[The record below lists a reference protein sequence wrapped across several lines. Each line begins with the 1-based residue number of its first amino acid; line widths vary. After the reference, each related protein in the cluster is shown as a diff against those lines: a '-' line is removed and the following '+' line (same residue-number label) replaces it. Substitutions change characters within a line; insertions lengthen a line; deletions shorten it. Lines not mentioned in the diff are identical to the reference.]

1 MSDINRAGHQTQIK
15 QKIRVYAMK
24 TMTYFL
30 LIPILAAFAVRP
42 ALRAAE
48 IKTAVTTKTT
58 ATRSVEKKTVAEK
71 PSARDSKKTP
81 DSKAA
86 DKDPKQSDEKKAEWI
101 EQTLDY
107 GIQEE
112 RLSAVSKIQQI
123 KDQAIRGRLVKKLLD
138 MTKDEDDPELLIKS
152 IAVLGEM
159 KETSAIPMIT
169 EKIDHRSEDVGTA
182 AVYALKNMKA
192 AVAKEKLIQKL
203 KSRDLENNSNFTA
216 ALIQTLG
223 EFKAVEL
230 LPFVRESLE
239 SPKTTKGIKEE
250 MVIFMGSA
258 PAAESKDI
266 LLKIFKDEEEDVAL
280 RSYAVNSLSKLG
292 AREVTADIKETI
304 KMIDSYDVKKRKK
317 YYNLYLYSIAS
328 LAKLGDQEAI
338 PKLMNA
344 LRSNS
349 SQVRLKAISL
359 IKDFK
364 DKRTID
370 ILKYKMNYD
379 QNQKVQS
386 AARKALKEMGVDVG
400 EEKKEEKKA
409 VKKKEENKPGTKK
422 SK

>member
-1 MSDINRAGHQTQIK
+1 MSDINRAAQQPQIK
-15 QKIRVYAMK
+15 QKTRVYAMK
-24 TMTYFL
+24 KTILCL
-30 LIPILAAFAVRP
+30 LIPLMAASAGRP
-42 ALRAAE
+42 ALQAAE
-48 IKTAVTTKTT
+48 IKTTETVKAASTRT
-58 ATRSVEKKTVAEK
+58 AEKKTSADK
-71 PSARDSKKTP
+71 PSDKDPKKTP
-81 DSKAA
+81 DKKGT
-86 DKDPKQSDEKKAEWI
+86 DKEPGQSDEKKAEWI
-101 EQTLDY
+101 VQTLDY

-123 KDQAIRGRLVKKLLD
+123 KDPAIRGRLVTKLID
-138 MTKDEDDPELLIKS
+138 MAKDEDDPELLIKS
-152 IAVLGEM
+152 ITVLGEM
-159 KETSAIPMIT
+159 KETSAIPMVMD
-169 EKIDHRSEDVGTA
+169 KIDHRSEDVGTA
-182 AVYALKNMKA
+182 AVYALKNMKGTA
-192 AVAKEKLIQKL
+192 AKEKLVQKL
-203 KSRDLENNSNFTA
+203 KSRDLENNTNFTS
-216 ALIQTLG
+216 ALIQALG

-239 SPKTTKGIKEE
+239 SPKTSKGIKEE
-250 MVIFMGSA
+250 MVIFMGNA

-266 LLKIFKDEEEDVAL
+266 LLKIYKDEEEDAAL

-292 AREVTADIKETI
+292 AREVAADIKETI
-304 KMIDSYDVKKRKK
+304 KTIDSYDVKKRKK
-317 YYNLYLYSIAS
+317 YYNLYLYSIAA

-400 EEKKEEKKA
+400 EEKKEEKKTA
-409 VKKKEENKPGTKK
+409 KKKEEKKPDTKK